1 MTMTAKEVGRLVRN
15 RRKELG
21 MKQGELALVAGTGT
35 RFVGDLERG
44 KETCVLGKTLKVL
57 ANLGIELVV
66 QPKKGA

>member
-1 MTMTAKEVGRLVRN
+1 MTTVAELGQLVRK

-21 MKQGELALVAGTGT
+21 LNQEDLALVAGTGV
-35 RFVGDLERG
+35 RFIGDLERG
-44 KETCVLGKTLKVL
+44 KETCVVGKTLSVL